1 LAATVVVVFGVSPPT
16 MEVVVVAV
24 LPLVV
29 TVVGAAVVL
38 SLVVNGLARTR
49 NGRSTA
55 TDTTV
60 AAR

>member
-1 LAATVVVVFGVSPPT
+1 LAATVVVVVGVAPPT

-38 SLVVNGLARTR
+38 SLVVKGLARAR

-55 TDTTV
+55 TDTTI

>member
-1 LAATVVVVFGVSPPT
+1 LAATVVVVVGVAPPT

-29 TVVGAAVVL
+29 TVVGAAVVPL
-38 SLVVNGLARTR
+38 FVAKGFARTR
-49 NGRSTA
+49 NGRSTT

>member
-1 LAATVVVVFGVSPPT
+1 VLPATVVVVI
-16 MEVVVVAV
+16 VVAV
-24 LPLVV
+24 TLVV

-38 SLVVNGLARTR
+38 LFVARGFARTR

-55 TDTTV
+55 TDTTI